1 MQASALTMFGLS
13 SIYLLQL
20 YMKKGKVTDKIYKR
34 IIIKCAAVGAIA
46 SVLSLKA
53 MLINNK

>member
-1 MQASALTMFGLS
+1 MFGLS

-20 YMKKGKVTDKIYKR
+20 YMKKGKVSDKIYKR